1 MSIKELSFLLIQ
13 HGVSFDCKN
22 DTIKAYPYA
31 FSDNYDTLTVV
42 GGEVFINGEK
52 IVYTHGWGINIRFW
66 R

>member
-13 HGVSFDCKN
+13 YGVSFDCKN
-22 DTIKAYPYA
+22 DTIKAYHYA

-52 IVYTHGWGINIRFW
+52 DSIYSWLGY
-66 R
+66 

>member
-22 DTIKAYPYA
+22 DTIKAYHYA

-52 IVYTHGWGINIRFW
+52 R
-66 R
+66 